1 MLLKMVHLNVSI
13 IIFCGFFQYSFS
25 YLCST
30 PTSTLREM
38 QNRRILNEKSFSI
51 NKKKSIVYVSESGGD
66 IDEALANFL
75 SGKNAERRWR
85 GTRDILKRKGQ
96 VPRPEYSPQDVCR
109 IVLDSLSTN
118 DDPQLDHGA
127 CVTLEFKSPVGALAD
142 ANLSP
147 STFGEFLRREYSNLV
162 DFKEAKL
169 LGGGV

>member
-1 MLLKMVHLNVSI
+1 M
-13 IIFCGFFQYSFS
+13 
-25 YLCST
+25 
-30 PTSTLREM
+30 
-38 QNRRILNEKSFSI
+38 
-51 NKKKSIVYVSESGGD
+51 
-66 IDEALANFL
+66 
-75 SGKNAERRWR
+75 
-85 GTRDILKRKGQ
+85 KRKGQ

-169 LGGGV
+169 LGGASELGSSSISLKQDVRVFPFGPDAQPEDFSFYLSYVGDLWLIDVILRKGVSREAS